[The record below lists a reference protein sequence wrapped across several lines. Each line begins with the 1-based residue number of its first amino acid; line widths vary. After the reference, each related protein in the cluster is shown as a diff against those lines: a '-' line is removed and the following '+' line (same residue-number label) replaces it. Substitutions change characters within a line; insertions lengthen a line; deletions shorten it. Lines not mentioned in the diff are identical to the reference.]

1 MDAVCK
7 LGPTHLFIHSSLSVV
22 VYLLSQMSSSDD
34 EPTFEVADAGSS
46 HTYPMQAGSLRKG
59 GHMMIKEKPC
69 KVMDISTSKTGKH
82 GHAKANITGID
93 IFTGKK
99 YEDSCPTSH
108 NVEVPN
114 ISRIEYQVL
123 NVTDD
128 GQVSL
133 LTDSGETKDDLDLP
147 KDTEGKEDETAGQI
161 RQMFNDGKSLLVT
174 VVGACGVEKIMGVKE
189 LTA

>member
-1 MDAVCK
+1 M
-7 LGPTHLFIHSSLSVV
+7 S
-22 VYLLSQMSSSDD
+22 SSSDD
-34 EPTFEVADAGSS
+34 EQPTFEVADAGSS
-46 HTYPMQAGSLRKG
+46 HTIPCQAGSIKKG
-59 GHMMIKEKPC
+59 GHMMIKDKPC
-69 KVMDISTSKTGKH
+69 KVVDISTSKTGKH

-108 NVEVPN
+108 NVEVPV
-114 ISRIEYQVL
+114 ISRNEYQVL

-133 LTDSGETKDDLDLP
+133 LLDSGETKDDLDLP
-147 KDTEGKEDETAGQI
+147 KDTEGNEEEVSKTV
-161 RQMFNDGKSLLVT
+161 RQLFDDGKSILVT
-174 VVGACGVEKIMGVKE
+174 VVGACGVEKIVTAKE

>member
-1 MDAVCK
+1 
-7 LGPTHLFIHSSLSVV
+7 
-22 VYLLSQMSSSDD
+22 
-34 EPTFEVADAGSS
+34 
-46 HTYPMQAGSLRKG
+46 
-59 GHMMIKEKPC
+59 MMIKEKPC

-108 NVEVPN
+108 NIEVPN
-114 ISRIEYQVL
+114 ISRIEFQVL
-123 NVTDD
+123 NVADD

-133 LTDSGETKDDLDLP
+133 LTEGGETKDDLDLP
-147 KDTEGKEDETAGQI
+147 KDTDGKEDELAGQI

-174 VVGACGVEKIMGVKE
+174 VVGACGFEKIMGVKE
-189 LTA
+189 FTA

>member
-1 MDAVCK
+1 
-7 LGPTHLFIHSSLSVV
+7 
-22 VYLLSQMSSSDD
+22 MSSSDD
-34 EPTFEVADAGSS
+34 EPTFERADAGSS
-46 HTYPMQAGSLRKG
+46 HTFPMQAGSIRKG
-59 GHMMIKEKPC
+59 GHMMIKDKPC

-82 GHAKANITGID
+82 GHAKANITGVD

-114 ISRIEYQVL
+114 ITRVEYQLL
-123 NVTDD
+123 NVTED

-147 KDTEGKEDETAGQI
+147 KDTEGKEDETAAQI
-161 RQMFNDGKSLLVT
+161 RQMFDDGKSLLLT

-189 LTA
+189 LSA

>member
-1 MDAVCK
+1 
-7 LGPTHLFIHSSLSVV
+7 
-22 VYLLSQMSSSDD
+22 MSSSDD

-114 ISRIEYQVL
+114 ISRLEYQVL
-123 NVTDD
+123 NVSDD
-128 GQVSL
+128 GQISL

-147 KDTEGKEDETAGQI
+147 KDTDGKEDETAAQI

>member
-1 MDAVCK
+1 
-7 LGPTHLFIHSSLSVV
+7 
-22 VYLLSQMSSSDD
+22 MSSSDD

-46 HTYPMQAGSLRKG
+46 HTYPMQAGSVRKG
-59 GHMMIKEKPC
+59 GHMMIKDKPC

-82 GHAKANITGID
+82 GHAKANITGVD

-114 ISRIEYQVL
+114 ISRIEFQVL

-128 GQVSL
+128 GQISL

-147 KDTEGKEDETAGQI
+147 KDTDGKEDETAAQI
-161 RQMFNDGKSLLVT
+161 RQMFNEGKSVLVT
-174 VVGACGVEKIMGVKE
+174 VVGACGFEKIMAVKE

>member
-1 MDAVCK
+1 
-7 LGPTHLFIHSSLSVV
+7 
-22 VYLLSQMSSSDD
+22 MSSSDD

-108 NVEVPN
+108 NIEVPN

-123 NVTDD
+123 NVSDD
-128 GQVSL
+128 GQISL

-147 KDTEGKEDETAGQI
+147 KDTEGKEDETAAQI

-174 VVGACGVEKIMGVKE
+174 VVGACGMEKIMGVKE
-189 LTA
+189 LTS

>member
-1 MDAVCK
+1 
-7 LGPTHLFIHSSLSVV
+7 
-22 VYLLSQMSSSDD
+22 MSSSDD

-114 ISRIEYQVL
+114 ITRNEYQLL
-123 NVTDD
+123 NVADD

-133 LTDSGETKDDLDLP
+133 LLDSGETKDDLDLP
-147 KDTEGKEDETAGQI
+147 KDTEGNDEEVGKVV
-161 RQMFNDGKSLLVT
+161 RQLFDEGKSVLVT
-174 VVGACGVEKIMGVKE
+174 VVGACGIEKIIAAKE
-189 LTA
+189 FSG